1 MWRSRF
7 LKANEVTAYVNS
19 KVLEITNTSVII
31 ETENGAQSL
40 PASLVVL
47 AIGSRSNNSL
57 TSELGGK
64 NSIKVLGDASVVGK
78 ALEGINLAY
87 KTALEI

>member
-1 MWRSRF
+1 MKS

-31 ETENGAQSL
+31 ETEEGAQSL
-40 PASLVVL
+40 LASLVVL

-57 TSELGGK
+57 AAKLVDKYSV
-64 NSIKVLGDASVVGK
+64 KVLGDASVVGK
-78 ALEGINLAY
+78 VLDGINLAN
-87 KTALEI
+87 KTALAI